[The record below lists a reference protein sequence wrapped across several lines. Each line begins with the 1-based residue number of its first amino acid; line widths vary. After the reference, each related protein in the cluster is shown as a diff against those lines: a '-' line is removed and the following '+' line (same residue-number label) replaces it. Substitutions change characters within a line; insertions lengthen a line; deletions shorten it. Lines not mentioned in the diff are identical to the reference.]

1 MDENKIIDI
10 IWTAI
15 EDRNEKLVKENIPK
29 LDRNGLSKL
38 WTSVILGRAWAD
50 FVDSDDE
57 LGMIGIFFDKKE
69 CRFTLPNGDKYT
81 LALVKEE

>member
-15 EDRNEKLVKENIPK
+15 EDRNEKLVKENLPK
-29 LDRNGLSKL
+29 LNKDGLSKL
-38 WTSVILGRAWAD
+38 WTSVILGRVWAD
-50 FVDSDDE
+50 FVDSDNE
-57 LGMIGIFFDKKE
+57 LEMIGIFFNKKD
-69 CRFTLPNGDKYT
+69 CYFTLPNGDKYT